1 MPVSWPASVARL
13 LRLGNLLMAALGTA
27 IGGVLVTG
35 RLELPD
41 AIVWAMLSAMGLG
54 AAGNIADDLA
64 DVAIDR
70 VNRPERPLPSGAV
83 SATTAVLLGGVCGGL
98 GLFAAYWTGPRVFAV
113 GLAALVVMLAYSPVL
128 KQAGVAGNL
137 AVAVVAALPP
147 LYGALALGWW
157 RPGLVPFVMGALLHF
172 AREVVKDIEDEPG
185 DRAAGRRTLP
195 VTHGREAAFLVAAL
209 ALIVFVPASL
219 APWFARWYGQRYGLG
234 VLALDVVLLA
244 FVWRLLGRQLTGA
257 RAMLK
262 LAMLAGLA
270 VLLWD
275 RL

>member
-1 MPVSWPASVARL
+1 MPAWWPVSLARL
-13 LRLGNLLMAALGTA
+13 LRLGNLLMAALGVA

-35 RLELPD
+35 RVELPA
-41 AIVWAMLSAMGLG
+41 AIVWAMLSAFGLG
-54 AAGNIADDLA
+54 AVGNIANDLA

-70 VNRPERPLPSGAV
+70 VNRPDRPLPSGAI
-83 SATTAVLLGGVCGGL
+83 APLTAILLGGTLGGL

-113 GLAALVVMLAYSPVL
+113 GLAALVLMLAYSPLL
-128 KQAGVAGNL
+128 KQAGIAGNL
-137 AVAVVAALPP
+137 TVAVIAALPP

-157 RPGLVPFVMGALLHF
+157 RPGVVPFVMGALLHF

-185 DRAAGRRTLP
+185 DRAALRRTLP

-219 APWFARWYGQRYGLG
+219 APWFAHWYGQRYGLG
-234 VLALDVVLLA
+234 VLVLDAVLLV
-244 FVWRLLGRQLTGA
+244 FVWRLLGRQLAGA
-257 RAMLK
+257 RSALK